1 MKRNTINIQINND
14 NILFYID
21 NEYKREPMSSLSNYK
36 ITNKLEFIEQL
47 KSILDKYKI
56 NNKLLTDN
64 INIIVD
70 QTYTKDDK
78 YKIID
83 IFKELSFNNIN
94 LIINTDILHKKNN
107 DLIINISNKNIK
119 IYHKY
124 KTIDENIYFNKYLEI
139 LTVYIK
145 EYISKYKIKCIKLYG
160 DYKDI
165 TRLINKL
172 ERKVRKEVYIYTQPD
187 IIPLCYFI
195 EKSAILC

>member
-78 YKIID
+78 DKII
-83 IFKELSFNNIN
+83 L
-94 LIINTDILHKKNN
+94 
-107 DLIINISNKNIK
+107 
-119 IYHKY
+119 
-124 KTIDENIYFNKYLEI
+124 
-139 LTVYIK
+139 
-145 EYISKYKIKCIKLYG
+145 
-160 DYKDI
+160 
-165 TRLINKL
+165 
-172 ERKVRKEVYIYTQPD
+172 Q
-187 IIPLCYFI
+187 
-195 EKSAILC
+195 

>member
-78 YKIID
+78 DKIID

-124 KTIDENIYFNKYLEI
+124 KTIDANIYFIPFIGRTIKILIIFATKYINENTNI
-139 LTVYIK
+139 LLWT
-145 EYISKYKIKCIKLYG
+145 
-160 DYKDI
+160 
-165 TRLINKL
+165 
-172 ERKVRKEVYIYTQPD
+172 
-187 IIPLCYFI
+187 
-195 EKSAILC
+195 